1 MDGYSVWDEASRD
14 YDAEA
19 RIVAQANFRVA
30 SSGVMHFLALAE
42 SRDEFDGRLML
53 AASQVRALA
62 DESGLSLDEVTSS
75 LRNRWEM
82 IHEAGFMQKGRELAE
97 QAKAGLGE
105 AAEQAKAKAGETAD
119 AVGNA
124 ASGAASALGD
134 AAEKAADA
142 ATPHIEKAVQ
152 TGGEVAGEFGGNLV
166 NRAPAIGGVLADEV
180 LGHPIRTITRPT
192 HTLKKVIKGIAPE
205 VAGAAVDTV
214 RNRRNRTASADGKVP
229 CYGVEMAATG
239 GDDGD
244 GICPDDAMV
253 DPSVGVCDACAS
265 EAKDWYTRNWNTKE
279 SSRRTAGKVP
289 CMGVE
294 MWRSGGDRSD
304 LGCDSQAMVDPGV
317 GVCDDCASDAEY
329 RYGTMPP
336 HEASRR
342 TAGPYHEDLPIE
354 HINNIYEHMKND
366 HDYNPRIV
374 RDGEYVPWSLEDKQR
389 LWGSTLS
396 LHSAQ
401 HTGEDADNP
410 KEARE
415 WLDHTH
421 TGDDSDL
428 ASDID
433 LDLSRPGLPPYEGSR
448 RTAARGVRQEGGRWK
463 VVDDQGNTVSVH
475 DTKEQAV
482 SSYKSMKRT
491 KQPKSTSVKKPASTT
506 ASRPNFNQA
515 VTDDSACEGCGS
527 YDESLSRGDSFCGR
541 CVSAGIPDLM
551 NSSVH
556 ERKKNAEN
564 NRRRRASLS
573 EQVWDDIYKMA
584 EWKVGDPDPAT
595 TRSNRSPEATPGT
608 PEHKELLTQENDKR
622 KRDKDAEVNRRSKEQ
637 QTRWIQN
644 NTATSSRKI
653 GDKSRCGHV
662 EAEQTFI
669 HGDPDMGLQFK
680 CDSCGKNAGACCGT
694 AVDAGDRMMFFCGP
708 CHDESNM
715 ELDDY
720 AHKQASFQV
729 VGVILQCRN
738 CGKTADLSEFGQN
751 QGPVCP
757 DCGSNEVFENGQQT
771 TANYKN
777 AAANPNTPQGMN
789 DYGQNEG
796 PNLAGAKFTP
806 DGSSPDIPSKS
817 PAKSNNN
824 PNQFNPK
831 SNGGDIGM
839 GFGPDTSSMY
849 DSTTTAS
856 KADLLVATAMVLENN
871 PQLSD
876 DEAQKIAFSVL
887 SIMIVEA
894 ADNPLSYGTAPVNSP
909 VGPFSKILSDTVVKG
924 VDSLVNK
931 VAPGPAGAI
940 LKGPE
945 QTSQL
950 INKSLDKSVT
960 NLVNKKITS
969 SPKSNAT
976 AKPPKAAPVAKPAT
990 EQVSQT
996 GETAPAD
1003 ATEQKPQSF
1012 GRDLVDNY
1020 SQPGVAREIWKD
1032 IAEVSVGAV
1041 GTATPLAAT
1050 YIPEMVMEH
1059 GAENLVRDVGR
1070 PIKQTIEERRQPAS
1084 QPSQAPQPKGPG
1096 KPTSA

>member
-82 IHEAGFMQKGRELAE
+82 IYEAGAFQKAFEKAREVGGQVADRAGEAAE

-105 AAEQAKAKAGETAD
+105 AAEQAKTKAGEAAD
-119 AVGNA
+119 AVGDA
-124 ASGAASALGD
+124 VSGAGED
-134 AAEKAADA
+134 VADTA
-142 ATPHIEKAVQ
+142 QMFKRNMDPHK
-152 TGGEVAGEFGGNLV
+152 GEVTDAIVDGIKRIPRFMVDPAGATV
-166 NRAPAIGGVLADEV
+166 KTVKEV
-180 LGHPIRTITRPT
+180 GTPIARG
-192 HTLKKVIKGIAPE
+192 VIKTIKEKREKTGS
-205 VAGAAVDTV
+205 
-214 RNRRNRTASADGKVP
+214 NDGKAP
-229 CYGVEMAATG
+229 CYGAEMAATG
-239 GDDGD
+239 GDYGD
-244 GICPDDAMV
+244 GICPDEAMV
-253 DPSVGVCDACAS
+253 DASVGVCDACAS
-265 EAKDWYTRNWNTKE
+265 EAKDWYTKNWNTKE
-279 SSRRTAGKVP
+279 S
-289 CMGVE
+289 
-294 MWRSGGDRSD
+294 
-304 LGCDSQAMVDPGV
+304 
-317 GVCDDCASDAEY
+317 
-329 RYGTMPP
+329 
-336 HEASRR
+336 
-342 TAGPYHEDLPIE
+342 
-354 HINNIYEHMKND
+354 
-366 HDYNPRIV
+366 
-374 RDGEYVPWSLEDKQR
+374 
-389 LWGSTLS
+389 
-396 LHSAQ
+396 
-401 HTGEDADNP
+401 
-410 KEARE
+410 
-415 WLDHTH
+415 
-421 TGDDSDL
+421 
-428 ASDID
+428 
-433 LDLSRPGLPPYEGSR
+433 SR

-463 VVDDQGNTVSVH
+463 VVDDQGHTVSVH

-491 KQPKSTSVKKPASTT
+491 QQPKAPSVKKPASNT
-506 ASRPNFNQA
+506 ASRLNFNQA
-515 VTDDSACEGCGS
+515 VTDDPACEGCGS

-637 QTRWIQN
+637 QTHWIQN
-644 NTATSSRKI
+644 NTAISSRKI

-720 AHKQASFQV
+720 AHKQALLQV
-729 VGVILQCRN
+729 IGATLHCRN
-738 CGKTADLSEFGQN
+738 CGKTADESEFGQN
-751 QGPVCP
+751 EGPECP
-757 DCGSNEVFENGQQT
+757 ECGSKEVFEDDQQT
-771 TANYKN
+771 TASRKSAVGDTNV
-777 AAANPNTPQGMN
+777 PQGMS
-789 DYGQNEG
+789 DYGKNEG

-806 DGSSPDIPSKS
+806 DGSKPDVPSKA
-817 PAKSNNN
+817 PAEPIKN
-824 PNQFNPK
+824 PGQFNPK

-839 GFGPDTSSMY
+839 GLEPDTSSMY

-856 KADLLVATAMVLENN
+856 KADLLIATAMVLENN

-887 SIMIVEA
+887 STMTVEA
-894 ADNPLSYGTAPVNSP
+894 ETFRARPDAMSGSTQSGPLS
-909 VGPFSKILSDTVVKG
+909 VGLGNAMIDGANKLFNKKVPGGKG
-924 VDSLVNK
+924 
-931 VAPGPAGAI
+931 GPSAG
-940 LKGPE
+940 GM
-945 QTSQL
+945 S
-950 INKSLDKSVT
+950 INKLLQGPDTALPEMGKA
-960 NLVNKKITS
+960 VNKKITS
-969 SPKSNAT
+969 SPKSNAVAET
-976 AKPPKAAPVAKPAT
+976 PKAAPVAKPAT

-996 GETAPAD
+996 GDAAPAD

-1012 GRDLVDNY
+1012 RQDLVDNY
-1020 SQPGVAREIWKD
+1020 SQPGVARDIWKD

-1041 GTATPLAAT
+1041 GTVTPLGAT
-1050 YIPEMVMEH
+1050 LIPEAVMGH
-1059 GAENLVRDVGR
+1059 GAENLVRDVYR
-1070 PIKQTIEERRQPAS
+1070 PFHDTKEQRRQPAS
-1084 QPSQAPQPKGPG
+1084 QPSQAPQPQGPG
-1096 KPTSA
+1096 NPPSA